1 MIDEHYIKAST
12 FVTRFVETHV
22 KSRILDGRPDKIL
35 VQTLT
40 DELAMFLRSTSKPAQ
55 DQDDE
60 QGRPKPRRKNARTGP
75 GL

>member
-40 DELAMFLRSTSKPAQ
+40 DELAMFLRQSSPKKQETDSARPRKRRLEGTS
-55 DQDDE
+55 
-60 QGRPKPRRKNARTGP
+60 
-75 GL
+75 